1 MAHQSYSRSFRNGI
15 PSCTNTSK
23 EALQKYE
30 TSLKLYTRTGSSTAA
45 KLQFI
50 TRNAHREHKHCLGKG
65 QSGCKVA
72 EELHQTSVH
81 FFFGLWNS
89 QLAQAVLQFPGFAP
103 KGKFQRKK
111 KRLFDWLQSSSKLD
125 DTVHIKQQNSFHSN
139 TYSLFAQL
147 FLGHLSVTLLPANS
161 CREGRLLAAL

>member
-23 EALQKYE
+23 EALQKYK
-30 TSLKLYTRTGSSTAA
+30 TSLKLYTRTGSSTAT

-111 KRLFDWLQSSSKLD
+111 KGYLIGSKALLNWMIQCTSSSRTASIATHTL
-125 DTVHIKQQNSFHSN
+125 
-139 TYSLFAQL
+139 SL
-147 FLGHLSVTLLPANS
+147 LSYFQGI
-161 CREGRLLAAL
+161 CQ